1 MVNVYGYARARWWAV
16 FLGAISIWLVACA
29 ARDTAPAGVAPP
41 PIVRVNAP
49 PEWRPGDRWVYD
61 WTSGTNTG
69 TKTVEVLEIKEI
81 NRVRYYVVLA
91 GDVEHFEQYFTLDFR
106 WSAISRDSRVEA
118 RMIPPQPWFIWP
130 LEVGSRWVHR
140 GVYEGLDGNK
150 QYNDTFAVVA
160 SETVEV
166 PAGRFPALKVVRE
179 ASSRDSDQ
187 YWFAPEVRWYVR
199 WIGRRGE
206 VQFEERLREYH
217 VAPRLIPEPAP
228 VEPPSKTR

>member
-1 MVNVYGYARARWWAV
+1 MVTVCGNARARWWAA
-16 FLGAISIWLVACA
+16 FLGAIAIWLVACA
-29 ARDTAPAGVAPP
+29 ARDSAPAGVAPP

-61 WTSGTNTG
+61 WTSGTHTG
-69 TKTVEVLEIKEI
+69 TKIVEVLEIKEV
-81 NRVRYYVVLA
+81 NKVRYYVVRV
-91 GDVEHFEQYFTLDFR
+91 GDSEQYYTLDFR
-106 WSAISRDSRVEA
+106 WSGIVRDSRVEA

-130 LEVGSRWVHR
+130 LEVGSRWVQR
-140 GVYEGLDGNK
+140 GVYEALDEDK
-150 QYNDTFAVVA
+150 RVTETFAVVA

>member
-1 MVNVYGYARARWWAV
+1 MVTVYGYARARWWAV
-16 FLGAISIWLVACA
+16 FLGAISLWLVACA
-29 ARDTAPAGVAPP
+29 ARDTTPAGVVPP
-41 PIVRVNAP
+41 PIVRVDAP

-69 TKTVEVLEIKEI
+69 TKTVEVLEIKEV
-81 NRVRYYVVLA
+81 NKVRYYVVRV
-91 GDVEHFEQYFTLDFR
+91 GDSEQYYTLDFR
-106 WSAISRDSRVEA
+106 WSGIVRDSRVEA
-118 RMIPPQPWFIWP
+118 RMIPPQPWFTWP
-130 LEVGSRWVHR
+130 LEVGSRWVQR
-140 GVYEGLDGNK
+140 GVYEALDEDK
-150 QYNDTFAVVA
+150 RVTETFAVVA
-160 SETVEV
+160 SEIVEV
-166 PAGRFPALKVVRE
+166 PAGRFPTLKVVRE

-228 VEPPSKTR
+228 VKPPSKTR

>member
-1 MVNVYGYARARWWAV
+1 MVTVCGNARARWWAV
-16 FLGAISIWLVACA
+16 FLGAIVIWLVACA

-41 PIVRVNAP
+41 PIVRVDAP

-61 WTSGTNTG
+61 WTSGTHTG

-81 NRVRYYVVLA
+81 NKVRYYVVRV
-91 GDVEHFEQYFTLDFR
+91 GDSEQYYTLDFR
-106 WSAISRDSRVEA
+106 WSGIVRDSRVEA
-118 RMIPPQPWFIWP
+118 RMIPPQPWFTWP
-130 LEVGSRWVHR
+130 LEVGSRWVQR
-140 GVYEGLDGNK
+140 GVYEALDENK
-150 QYNDTFAVVA
+150 RVTETFAVVA

-206 VQFEERLREYH
+206 DQFEERLREYH
-217 VAPRLIPEPAP
+217 MAPRLIPEPAP

>member
-1 MVNVYGYARARWWAV
+1 MVTVYGYGRAPWWAV
-16 FLGAISIWLVACA
+16 FLSTIIALWLVACA
-29 ARDTAPAGVAPP
+29 ARDTATAPAPPP
-41 PIVRVNAP
+41 PIVRANAR

-69 TKTVEVLEIKEI
+69 TKTVEVLEIREVNKI
-81 NRVRYYVVLA
+81 RYYVVRV
-91 GDVEHFEQYFTLDFR
+91 GDSEQYFTLDFR
-106 WSAISRDSRVEA
+106 WSGISRDLRIEA

-140 GVYEGLDGNK
+140 GVYEGLEKNRK
-150 QYNDTFAVVA
+150 VSDTFAVVA
-160 SETVEV
+160 AETVEV

-179 ASSRDSDQ
+179 GSSRDSDQ

-199 WIGRRGE
+199 WIGHRGG

-217 VAPRLIPEPAP
+217 MAPRLIPESAP
-228 VEPPSKTR
+228 VKPPTQTR